1 MLLSGAQIVVEILK
15 KEGIDHIFGECGHSN
30 LAFLNAIKPSGIKF
44 ISFRHEQCAAH
55 AADAYAR
62 VTGKPGVILTH
73 TGPGLMNAT
82 HGVASAAMDSIP
94 MIVLSGD
101 VQSYYFGK
109 GPHQEL
115 KMHAD
120 ADQWSVYKPI
130 VKKAWRVH
138 DVKLIPGIVCRA
150 INIAISGRPGP
161 VLISMPQDI
170 AAQRVDVEIPNPST
184 RRPTSS
190 RLPGDENEVNRA
202 AELLLKA
209 ELPMFFVGGGV
220 LASGASPELTE
231 LAEYLGAPVATT
243 VQGKT
248 AIREDHLL
256 SVGNTGFWGNIAANN
271 VANQADVILAVG
283 TRFAEIDCSFWDP
296 KFTFKIPPSKLI
308 HVDIDNEE
316 IGRNYPVEVGIQGDA
331 KSVLGQILRVV
342 KQKAKPKQWKDSP
355 RMKEVWKSLERQ
367 AAEKAKKRDSNSKP
381 IEIARVLKEVRAL
394 LPEDGIVVTDIGWSK
409 SGVSQHLPLYTPG
422 THIAPG
428 GMAGMGFGPAAAIGA
443 KLGKPDKVVVA
454 VVGDSAFSSTSSV
467 VATAVE
473 QGIKVIWL
481 VLNNQGYCSVK
492 VIQNQY
498 FKEVFGTE
506 HRIESSGELYSPD
519 FSKMAQAYGALGER
533 IEEPGEIRPALERAF
548 KSDKP
553 YVLDVTISRELG
565 VVQAGDWGLGLADV
579 KD

>member
-1 MLLSGAQIVVEILK
+1 MLLSGAQIVIEVLK
-15 KEGIDHIFGECGHSN
+15 KEGIKHIFGECGHSN
-30 LAFLNAIKPSGIKF
+30 LAFLNAIRPSGIKY

-62 VTGKPGVILTH
+62 VTGKPGVVLTH

-94 MIVLSGD
+94 LIVLSGD

-120 ADQWSVYKPI
+120 ADQWSVYKPF
-130 VKKAWRVH
+130 VKRAWQIH
-138 DVKLIPGIVCRA
+138 DVKLLPSIVCRA

-161 VLISMPQDI
+161 VLISLPQDL
-170 AAQRVDVEIPNPST
+170 AAKMVDVEIPDPSKW
-184 RRPTSS
+184 RPTGSN
-190 RLPGDENEVNRA
+190 RIPGDEKEVERA
-202 AELLLKA
+202 ADLLVKA
-209 ELPMFFVGGGV
+209 ERPMFFAGGGV
-220 LASGASPELTE
+220 LSSQASPELTE

-256 SVGNTGFWGNIAANN
+256 SIGNTGFWGSIAANK

-296 KFTFKIPPSKLI
+296 KFTFAIPTAKLI
-308 HVDIDNEE
+308 HVDIDYEE

-331 KSVLGQILRVV
+331 KAVLGQILRVV
-342 KQKAKPKQWKDSP
+342 KQKAKPMEWKNS
-355 RMKEVWKSLERQ
+355 RRFKEIRELLEQQ

-381 IEIARVLKEVRAL
+381 IEIARLLKEVRAL
-394 LPEDGIVVTDIGWSK
+394 LPVDGIVVCDIGWSK

-422 THIAPG
+422 TYIAPG
-428 GMAGMGFGPAAAIGA
+428 GLAGMGFGPAAAIGA
-443 KLGKPDKVVVA
+443 KLGQPDKPVIA
-454 VVGDSAFSSTSSV
+454 VVGDGAFSSTSSA

-473 QGIKVIWL
+473 NGIKVIWL
-481 VLNNQGYCSVK
+481 VLNNYGYCSVK
-492 VIQNQY
+492 VIQNEY

-506 HRIESSGELYSPD
+506 HRIEKTGELYNPD
-519 FSKMAQAYGALGER
+519 FSKMAQAYGAIGER
-533 IEEPGEIRPALERAF
+533 VEEPKEIRPALERAF

-553 YVLDVTISRELG
+553 YVLDVVISRELG
-565 VVQAGDWGLGLADV
+565 VVQAGDWGLGLSE
-579 KD
+579 K